1 VSTAPRYSLGIDLGT
16 THCALA
22 WVDLQATDASD
33 GDQTTHGVL
42 SVPQVTAP
50 GTVES
55 RDLLPS
61 FLYLPHADELAAG
74 DLSLPWGEEQGGS
87 VGTMARQRGA
97 TTPIRLVSSARAGCA
112 TRAWTGAAR
121 SCPPTRLL
129 KSPACRRWRHR
140 GAIWH
145 TCATLGTTRIPRR
158 RSTRRPS
165 P

>member
-1 VSTAPRYSLGIDLGT
+1 MSADLSNNAPRYSLGIDLGT

-22 WVDLQATDASD
+22 WVDLAACD
-33 GDQTTHGVL
+33 GDQTVHGVL

-74 DLSLPWGEEQGGS
+74 DLSLPWGQEQGGS

-97 TTPIRLVSSARAGCA
+97 TTPIRLVSSAKSWLCHPGVDRRAAILPSDAPAEVARISPLVAC
-112 TRAWTGAAR
+112 TSMVRASR
-121 SCPPTRLL
+121 S
-129 KSPACRRWRHR
+129 
-140 GAIWH
+140 
-145 TCATLGTTRIPRR
+145 
-158 RSTRRPS
+158 STAPVT
-165 P
+165 